1 MIRAN
6 IYEYRKANMAWFL
19 SGLNQEITNMVELQH
34 YMELLRYFTHWRK
47 KNGAVSQ
54 PKIEPPKGRD
64 KLYDK
69 DKGKK

>member
-1 MIRAN
+1 MIFEWIKPRN
-6 IYEYRKANMAWFL
+6 
-19 SGLNQEITNMVELQH
+19 NQYGGVTTLYGVV
-34 YMELLRYFTHWRK
+34 RYFTHWRK
-47 KNGAVSQ
+47 KNGVVSQ